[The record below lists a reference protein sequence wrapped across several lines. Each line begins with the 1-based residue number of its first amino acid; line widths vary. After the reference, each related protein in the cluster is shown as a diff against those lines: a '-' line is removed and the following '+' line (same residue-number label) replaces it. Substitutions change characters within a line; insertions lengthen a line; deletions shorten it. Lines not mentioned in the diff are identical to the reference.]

1 MAEFPWMRIF
11 RHGINRGGGIPLTA
25 QLVVT
30 AAHCVAGVNV
40 GHEANAVCVSIG
52 HDTSPIPAQ
61 LVECVEAKDLALIR
75 LTQPI
80 SPSTRLPWASRC
92 RRGDDWFAPSRPTR
106 ADPELDGS
114 VTGTVRYECAAGGV
128 INAVQLTTQAHLG
141 NYEGYSGGPVF
152 LSPEESN
159 KVIGLLIEQYPDRID
174 LDRATNTLFAAA
186 IEGVIEQ
193 FDTLGTGYLL
203 RSLFENPVP
212 REQACTTPRGVPPL
226 SGVGMAGWDEAERS
240 AEMVLGWHGGFDVV
254 DPEIRSVHQ
263 ALVSKWV
270 TRYGD
275 EAGDV

>member
-1 MAEFPWMRIF
+1 MAEFPWVRIAH
-11 RHGINRGGGIPLTA
+11 RGVNRGGGIPLTS

-30 AAHCVAGVNV
+30 AAHCVAGMEV
-40 GHEANAVCVSIG
+40 GHGADELCVTIG
-52 HDTSPIPAQ
+52 HDLVPTSAQ

-75 LTQPI
+75 LTQPLG
-80 SPSTRLPWASRC
+80 PSLRLPWASRC
-92 RRGDDWFAPSRPTR
+92 RRGDDWFAPSRPTM

-141 NYEGYSGGPVF
+141 NYDGYSGGPVF
-152 LSPEESN
+152 LTPEESN
-159 KVIGLLIEQYPDRID
+159 RVIGLLIEQYPDRIN

-203 RSLFENPVP
+203 RSLFETPTPNETRTAS
-212 REQACTTPRGVPPL
+212 RELPPL
-226 SGVGMAGWDEAERS
+226 TSVGMTAWVDAERS
-240 AEMVLGWHGGFDVV
+240 AETVLGWHGRFDVV

-270 TRYGD
+270 TRHGD
-275 EAGDV
+275 GAGDV